1 MELFSTEFWVL
12 VQMIMTLALVV
23 LMIFFVKSV
32 KPGQQ
37 QPQQVR
43 PDDNRAEKAAEQVIG
58 MLEPLLREADAS
70 ASAFEEQI
78 REKKELIRILNE
90 KLDNR
95 IISLNLLLNRAE
107 ASLTKSV
114 SPGVEMAAGEKV
126 KLHEI
131 QDSIIQLHE
140 KGVDADSIASR
151 LAVTSSE
158 VEMVIDLK
166 NKFRAMQGK
175 G

>member
-12 VQMIMTLALVV
+12 VQMIITLALVV
-23 LMIFFVKSV
+23 LMIICLKSV
-32 KPGQQ
+32 NSGQR
-37 QPQQVR
+37 PRQVVQY
-43 PDDNRAEKAAEQVIG
+43 DNRAEKAAEQVVA

-70 ASAFEEQI
+70 ASAFEELM

-107 ASLTKSV
+107 ASFPKTV
-114 SPGVEMAAGEKV
+114 SPGMDMAAGEKV
-126 KLHEI
+126 KIHEI
-131 QDSIIQLHE
+131 QDAIIKLHE
-140 KGVDADSIASR
+140 KGLDTESIAST
-151 LAVTSSE
+151 LAVTGSE

-166 NKFRAMQGK
+166 KKFRAMEG
-175 G
+175 